1 MINLLKSTIFNAS
14 FWYGAVIFT
23 LGVVGYLYST
33 GSNLVWKIKQKE
45 KTKK

>member
-23 LGVVGYLYST
+23 LGVVGYLYSV
-33 GSNLVWKIKQKE
+33 GNQLIWKKA
-45 KTKK
+45 KK